1 MKKQTI
7 TQLDIF
13 YLSQIM
19 NFGNNLLTLNN
30 AIFFCE
36 IVGCKRI
43 ILNKYPLK
51 RRWLIIKPVYNKKL
65 NITIMLGSNV
75 DCKNN
80 RILCFY
86 EISWCVYFP
95 KVIIPQVRTDIVKEE
110 ILKNLPKVKIDP
122 NDLYIHIRGGDIF
135 KYKIG
140 RTLGQPP
147 LCYYEKIINNYK
159 KLKNIYIISMDR

>member
-1 MKKQTI
+1 
-7 TQLDIF
+7 
-13 YLSQIM
+13 
-19 NFGNNLLTLNN
+19 
-30 AIFFCE
+30 
-36 IVGCKRI
+36 
-43 ILNKYPLK
+43 
-51 RRWLIIKPVYNKKL
+51 
-65 NITIMLGSNV
+65 MLGSNV